1 MRVHVTDQEYE
12 DFIEKLKIEDE
23 FARENKLGIY
33 AESEIIYSREIKHP
47 NPKGM
52 TLFFDYNVTPSE
64 FLVLPVICYNNVIPS
79 GF

>member
-33 AESEIIYSREIKHP
+33 AESEIE
-47 NPKGM
+47 
-52 TLFFDYNVTPSE
+52 DE
-64 FLVLPVICYNNVIPS
+64 DEDE
-79 GF
+79 